1 MKRLL
6 ALMLTVCLLLACA
19 GCTPAQKDEAQ
30 PPSDGSQT
38 PPGSVQTPDP
48 APDGAEADAPD
59 DEKEDSAPDAP
70 AEGEE
75 AGGSAEDPDG
85 QAPGGDLPPDSEQ
98 PAKPEVDRPSSSDAH
113 TPPSSGNGGTA
124 QKPGPDSGASQ
135 KPTGPGPGSESPSV
149 VQPDSKGM
157 MDLDGNYVQA
167 PEPLDSRSVERFAQ
181 KLQAVRDAYLA
192 SSANVYYSMIPDKSY
207 YAKERVQAYLDHDA
221 IMEQLRPLLPGWTEI
236 DIADLLT
243 LDSFLKTDNHW
254 KQECILPVAQRI
266 AQELGFD
273 VNAGEFTQ
281 HSRDGFVGSYGSF
294 VEAIAPESISWMQSQ
309 WTDEAICDNFQYPDR
324 TKVYDESLVDTISA
338 YDLFLGGQTPL
349 VTVTVPNSGSDRHLI
364 VFRDSFGASLAPL
377 LLSGYGKVTLVDLRY
392 MAADLLPQ
400 FVNADGADVLFLF
413 CDRVANNSNLLK

>member
-6 ALMLTVCLLLACA
+6 ALMLAACLLLACA
-19 GCTPAQKDEAQ
+19 GCTPAQKEQA
-30 PPSDGSQT
+30 PE
-38 PPGSVQTPDP
+38 P
-48 APDGAEADAPD
+48 APDEEKADAPD

-75 AGGSAEDPDG
+75 AGGEDPDG
-85 QAPGGDLPPDSEQ
+85 QAPGGEPPADAEQ
-98 PAKPEVDRPSSSDAH
+98 PLQPELDQPASGGAD
-113 TPPSSGNGGTA
+113 TPGDGGNGQT
-124 QKPGPDSGASQ
+124 PGPDSGAGQ
-135 KPTGPGPGSESPSV
+135 TPAAPGSEPPAV
-149 VQPDSKGM
+149 VQPDSNGM
-157 MDLDGNYVQA
+157 MELDGSYVQA

-192 SSANVYYSMIPDKSY
+192 SSAKVCYSMIPDKSY
-207 YAKERVQAYLDHDA
+207 YAKERVQDYLDHDA
-221 IMEQLRPLLPGWTEI
+221 LMEQLRPQLPGWTEI
-236 DIADLLT
+236 DIADLLS

-266 AQELGFD
+266 AQELGFAVSD
-273 VNAGEFTQ
+273 GEFTQ

-294 VEAIAPESISWMQSQ
+294 VEEIAPEPISWMQSQ

-364 VFRDSFGASLAPL
+364 VFRDSFGASLTPL

-392 MAADLLPQ
+392 MAAELLPQ
-400 FVNADGADVLFLF
+400 FVDADGADVLFLF